1 MTISYFFSIFFWLNK
16 LDWHVYY
23 RFQSFIPHRNGQ
35 IHPFWAIFYA
45 PHIPKD
51 RKCYT
56 MLIQSC
62 KYAIF
67 YAWKRPLLFSAM
79 VHIAY
84 QWKPCESYFP
94 NNLTSFRSNS
104 NSVPILGINKL
115 TSQAFWVL
123 LTNENWPA
131 VFPTISLVQTVHVTK
146 DGCVAG
152 VNNCFQTIIL
162 ATPRHRIWSLIAYF
176 PEIIDLFC

>member
-1 MTISYFFSIFFWLNK
+1 MSTTDSNHSYPIEMGKYTLFGPFSM
-16 LDWHVYY
+16 
-23 RFQSFIPHRNGQ
+23 P
-35 IHPFWAIFYA
+35 

-67 YAWKRPLLFSAM
+67 YAWKRPLPFSAM

-162 ATPRHRIWSLIAYF
+162 ANPRHRQFLNLIVNRVFSRNYRLILLWNEDA
-176 PEIIDLFC
+176 